1 VRFRSASGERYGGLA
16 GILECQQRCQRGQRL
31 AVDLRNCSR
40 RLEDPQ
46 PAILLSPPATQ
57 FGCGSSSNGIKKT
70 YASKA
75 RIKLAI
81 FLES

>member
-1 VRFRSASGERYGGLA
+1 MHPVSATAASLVSSNANRDA
-16 GILECQQRCQRGQRL
+16 SDGQRL

-57 FGCGSSSNGIKKT
+57 FGCGSSSNGINEDLRLKGANKT
-70 YASKA
+70 SN
-75 RIKLAI
+75 IP
-81 FLES
+81 